1 MFKYLKKTITKNLGI
16 KIFCLIAATI
26 LWIYI
31 AAGQNTIAKYPGSI
45 KIKAINVPSGL
56 VAIYDNKT
64 VDIKIMAEPS
74 VWSKL
79 SVDSF
84 SAYVDLS
91 GQKEGTYELPVN
103 VVSSAAGVDIVEK
116 TPDKIVVSLE
126 PIVTK
131 EVSINKKVEGSA
143 AEGLVAGNIDL
154 SPGTTTLRGPK
165 SVVNSITEATALIK
179 LNGESE
185 KFTKTVGLTALDESG
200 EVIDNLEFDPAEVT
214 ATVAIVKA
222 SNNKT
227 VGVRVKTTGTAKT
240 GYYVSNIS
248 VSPSTVD
255 ITGAT
260 SLLADVSYV
269 ETLAVD
275 LTNQSTDIERDVN
288 LNIKNGIALQ
298 VGSPAKV
305 HIKISLTLNQTTKEL
320 SATILP
326 INLNSAYQVSNLS
339 PTEVKVVCSGPTD
352 VISKLKSSDVVLNLD
367 FSGRTLSETTFSFN
381 ISPSNFKTP
390 DNVDVISAVPS
401 SINVTISK
409 K

>member
-1 MFKYLKKTITKNLGI
+1 MLKYLKKLFTKNLGI
-16 KIFCLIAATI
+16 KISCLIAATL
-26 LWIYI
+26 LWVYI

-103 VVSSAAGVDIVEK
+103 VVSSTAGVDIVEK
-116 TPDKIVVSLE
+116 TPDKVVISLE

-154 SPGTTTLRGPK
+154 SPETTTLRGPK

-185 KFTKTVGLTALDESG
+185 KFTKTVGLSALDESG
-200 EVIDNLEFDPAEVT
+200 EVIDNLEFDPAEVS

-227 VGVRVKTTGTAKT
+227 VGVRVKTTGQPKT
-240 GYYVSNIS
+240 GYFVSNIS

-255 ITGAT
+255 ITGST
-260 SLLADVSYV
+260 SLLADVSYL
-269 ETLAVD
+269 ETLPID
-275 LTNQSTDIERDVN
+275 ITNQSTDIEKDVA
-288 LNIKNGIALQ
+288 LDIKNGLALQ
-298 VGSPAKV
+298 VGSTSKV
-305 HIKISLTLNQTTKEL
+305 HIKISLSLNQTSKEL
-320 SATILP
+320 SATIVP
-326 INLNSAYQVSNLS
+326 INLNSAYQISNILPS
-339 PTEVKVVCSGPTD
+339 EIKVVCSGPSD
-352 VISKLKSSDVVLNLD
+352 AISKLKSSDVIYNLD
-367 FSGRTLSETTFSFN
+367 FSGKTLTELVFN
-381 ISPSNFKTP
+381 FNVTPSNFKTP
-390 DNVDVISAVPS
+390 DNVDVVSVVPS
-401 SINVTISK
+401 SINVTVSK